1 MFYSL
6 KLEEALA
13 MNKTGTLELSQS
25 LEDYLETI
33 YELVRDKK
41 FARVKEIAQLRAVR
55 PGSVSPA
62 MRRLADLGLIR
73 YEQREYIDLT
83 PAGQE
88 QAQSVL
94 ARHELLLQ
102 FLHDVLLMPKD
113 LAQADACALEHS
125 LSPLA
130 TRRLAGLLEYLTGE
144 SESTRDFLKGL
155 DAHLKKLDY
164 NEADATHGT
173 GQGKP
178 DPDA

>member
-1 MFYSL
+1 
-6 KLEEALA
+6 

-41 FARVKEIAQLRAVR
+41 FARVKEIAQLRSVR

-88 QAQSVL
+88 QAQNVL
-94 ARHELLLQ
+94 ARHDLLLR
-102 FLHDVLLMPKD
+102 LLRDVLRMPRD
-113 LAQADACALEHS
+113 LAEADACALEHS

-130 TRRLAGLLEYLTGE
+130 TNRLAGLLEYLSSG
-144 SESTRDFLKGL
+144 SESARIFLQDL
-155 DAHLKKLDY
+155 DAHFQKLDY
-164 NEADATHGT
+164 NEADDSRGA
-173 GQGKP
+173 GQK
-178 DPDA
+178 